1 MVPNYQV
8 LLEHLTKHKKKINYA
23 MEYLNIEYISIT
35 AGLLLILI
43 GIFGILTQKNL
54 LKIVIGFSLFDTGI
68 HLVMVSIAYVRGR
81 TAPIIDET
89 VDINDAVNQ
98 IVDPLPQALVLT
110 AIVIGLGVTSLM
122 LAYILKLNQENKSL
136 DIGSFSDLKW

>member
-1 MVPNYQV
+1 
-8 LLEHLTKHKKKINYA
+8 

-89 VDINDAVNQ
+89 VDINDVVNQ

-122 LAYILKLNQENKSL
+122 LAYILKLSKENKSL
-136 DIGSFSDLKW
+136 DIGNFSDLKW

>member
-1 MVPNYQV
+1 
-8 LLEHLTKHKKKINYA
+8 

-54 LKIVIGFSLFDTGI
+54 LKIVIGFTLFDTGI

-122 LAYILKLNQENKSL
+122 LAYILKLNKENKSL
-136 DIGSFSDLKW
+136 DIGNFSDLKW

>member
-1 MVPNYQV
+1 
-8 LLEHLTKHKKKINYA
+8 

-122 LAYILKLNQENKSL
+122 LAYILKLNKENKSL
-136 DIGSFSDLKW
+136 DIDNFSDLKW

>member
-1 MVPNYQV
+1 
-8 LLEHLTKHKKKINYA
+8 
-23 MEYLNIEYISIT
+23 MEYLNIEYITIT

-54 LKIVIGFSLFDTGI
+54 LKIVIGFTLFDTGI

-89 VDINDAVNQ
+89 VDINDVVNK

-122 LAYILKLNQENKSL
+122 LAYILKLNKERKSL
-136 DIGSFSDLKW
+136 DIDNFSDLKW

>member
-1 MVPNYQV
+1 
-8 LLEHLTKHKKKINYA
+8 

-122 LAYILKLNQENKSL
+122 LAYILKLNKENKSL

>member
-1 MVPNYQV
+1 
-8 LLEHLTKHKKKINYA
+8 
-23 MEYLNIEYISIT
+23 MEYFNIEYITIT

-54 LKIVIGFSLFDTGI
+54 LKIVIGFTLFDTGI

-89 VDINDAVNQ
+89 VDINNAVNQ

-122 LAYILKLNQENKSL
+122 LAYILKLNKENKSL
-136 DIGSFSDLKW
+136 DIGNFSDLKW

>member
-1 MVPNYQV
+1 
-8 LLEHLTKHKKKINYA
+8 
-23 MEYLNIEYISIT
+23 MEYFNIEYISIT

-122 LAYILKLNQENKSL
+122 LAYILKLNKENKSL
-136 DIGSFSDLKW
+136 DIGNFSDLKW

>member
-1 MVPNYQV
+1 
-8 LLEHLTKHKKKINYA
+8 
-23 MEYLNIEYISIT
+23 MEYFNIEYISIAT
-35 AGLLLILI
+35 GFLLILI

-54 LKIVIGFSLFDTGI
+54 LKIVIGFTLFDTGT

-89 VDINDAVNQ
+89 INVSDAVNR

-110 AIVIGLGVTSLM
+110 AIVIGLGVTALM
-122 LAYILKLNQENKSL
+122 LAYILKLNKEHKSL
-136 DIGSFSDLKW
+136 DIASFKDLKW

>member
-1 MVPNYQV
+1 
-8 LLEHLTKHKKKINYA
+8 

-35 AGLLLILI
+35 TGFLLILI

-54 LKIVIGFSLFDTGI
+54 LKIVIGFTLFDTGI

-89 VDINDAVNQ
+89 INVNDAVNK

-122 LAYILKLNQENKSL
+122 LAYILKLNKERKSL
-136 DIGSFSDLKW
+136 DIANFSDLKW

>member
-1 MVPNYQV
+1 
-8 LLEHLTKHKKKINYA
+8 

-122 LAYILKLNQENKSL
+122 LAYILKLNKENKSL
-136 DIGSFSDLKW
+136 DIGDFSDLKW

>member
-1 MVPNYQV
+1 
-8 LLEHLTKHKKKINYA
+8 

-122 LAYILKLNQENKSL
+122 LAYILKLNKENKSL
-136 DIGSFSDLKW
+136 DIGNFSNLKW

>member
-1 MVPNYQV
+1 M
-8 LLEHLTKHKKKINYA
+8 KHKKKINYT

-35 AGLLLILI
+35 AGILLILI

-122 LAYILKLNQENKSL
+122 LAYILKLNKENKSL
-136 DIGSFSDLKW
+136 DIGNFSDLKW

>member
-122 LAYILKLNQENKSL
+122 LAYILKLNKENKSL

>member
-1 MVPNYQV
+1 
-8 LLEHLTKHKKKINYA
+8 

-89 VDINDAVNQ
+89 VDINDVVNK

-122 LAYILKLNQENKSL
+122 LAYILKLNKEKKSL
-136 DIGSFSDLKW
+136 DIDNFSDLKW

>member
-1 MVPNYQV
+1 LVPNYQV

-122 LAYILKLNQENKSL
+122 LAYILKLNKENKSL